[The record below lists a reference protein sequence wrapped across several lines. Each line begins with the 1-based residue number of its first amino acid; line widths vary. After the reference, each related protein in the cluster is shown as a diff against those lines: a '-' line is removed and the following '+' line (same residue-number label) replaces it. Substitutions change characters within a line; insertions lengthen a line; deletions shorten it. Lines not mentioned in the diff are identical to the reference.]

1 MKSYKKC
8 FRLIRGEKGTA
19 LIIALCL
26 LAIMTMMGAG
36 ILNRSSLQIRSVG
49 SLKRALTSSLSAE
62 SGVFGVTGWM
72 LFNRR
77 ADVPMEI
84 REKAGMYE
92 TDISI
97 LDGSAVMEISGYSA
111 KWRGM
116 ITRIDSFSPDEDNAI
131 STVESVTFVPV
142 GPAGYGNEPR

>member
-1 MKSYKKC
+1 MEFYEKC
-8 FRLIRGEKGTA
+8 LSWIKGEKGTA
-19 LIIALCL
+19 LVIALCL
-26 LAIMTMMGAG
+26 LAIMAMMGAG
-36 ILNRSSLQIRSVG
+36 ILNRSSLQIKSVG
-49 SLKRALTSSLSAE
+49 SLRRALTSSLSAE

-77 ADVPMEI
+77 SDVPTEI
-84 REKAGMYE
+84 REKSGMYE

-97 LDGSAVMEISGYSA
+97 LDGSAIMELPGYSA

-116 ITRIDSFSPDEDNAI
+116 ITRIDSFSPDQANAV
-131 STVESVTFVPV
+131 STIESVTFVPV